1 MPLGLLDLGHPVVTS
16 CRRRSR
22 SCWGAVCVL
31 NWEKTRYSVLISWL
45 CFRAKTMIMHGQAC
59 NLDLGAAEFIN
70 GPDWS
75 SSKQVLSA
83 INSGAFAYLFD
94 QKQKSI

>member
-1 MPLGLLDLGHPVVTS
+1 
-16 CRRRSR
+16 
-22 SCWGAVCVL
+22 
-31 NWEKTRYSVLISWL
+31 
-45 CFRAKTMIMHGQAC
+45 MIMHGQAC

-83 INSGAFAYLFD
+83 INSGAFAYLFG